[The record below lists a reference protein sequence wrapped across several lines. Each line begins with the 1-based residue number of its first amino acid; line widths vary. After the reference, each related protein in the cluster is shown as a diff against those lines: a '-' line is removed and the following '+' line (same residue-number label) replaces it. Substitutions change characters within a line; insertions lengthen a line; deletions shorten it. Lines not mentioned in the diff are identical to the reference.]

1 MVNITFLNPP
11 FHYRFSRESRSP
23 AVSKSGTLYF
33 PKWLCYAAAYAR
45 KMGHNIDVIDAPPR
59 DLSINDVAKLIK
71 DHNSKYLVVDTSTP
85 SIVNDVKVVRKIKD
99 IFKDKLHIIMVGRH
113 VSSMPEETSKM
124 LDVSITLALKE
135 YEVTVIEWIKAIEE
149 GKSLSHVQG
158 LAFNNKAG
166 EALTLTPERPPME
179 NLDELPWVTPIYKEF
194 LNIEDYYY
202 GHSLHPLVVFDTSRG
217 CPYKC
222 TFCVYPQ
229 TFSGHTMRYRSE
241 SDVAAEFKYVA
252 EELPNVK
259 TIMLEDD
266 TFPVDRKRTLKL
278 CDELIKIG
286 NKIPFD
292 SNARADNITFDD
304 KQDLNFYKQ
313 LKKAGSRL
321 FCVGIE
327 SGDNEVLKHIK
338 KSLNLDKTRKFAK
351 IMRKVGIKFHGC
363 FMFGNLNE
371 TPQTLEK
378 TLDLAMELMPDTA
391 QFFPIMVY
399 PGTQAYEEA
408 KKRGLLETEDFSE
421 WLTNDGLHNSVV
433 NLPNLSRADLVRF
446 CDHSRRK
453 FYTNPKY
460 ILLKIKQ
467 SLSSYT
473 EFKRNLKG
481 GKVLIKYLIK
491 GSGV

>member
-1 MVNITFLNPP
+1 MANITFLNPP

-33 PKWLCYAAAYAR
+33 PKWLCYAAAYSR
-45 KMGHNIDVIDAPPR
+45 KMGHKIDVIDAPPR
-59 DLSINDVAKLIK
+59 NLSVDDVVDLIK
-71 DHNSKYLVVDTSTP
+71 KNQSKFLVVDTSTP
-85 SIVNDVKVVRKIKD
+85 SIVNDVEVVNQIKK
-99 IFKDKLHIIMVGRH
+99 IFKNDLSVIMVGRH

-124 LDVSITLALKE
+124 LKDNITLALKE
-135 YEVTVIEWIKAIEE
+135 YEITIVEWIKSIEE
-149 GKSLSHVQG
+149 SRPLSSVKG
-158 LAFNNKAG
+158 LAFNDKPG
-166 EALTLTPERPPME
+166 EPLILTEERPPLE

-229 TFSGHTMRYRSE
+229 TFSGHTMRYRSA
-241 SDVAAEFKYVA
+241 SDVAAEFQYVA
-252 EELPNVK
+252 SELPQVK

-266 TFPVDRKRTLKL
+266 TFPVDRKRTTTL
-278 CDELIKIG
+278 CNELIKIG

-292 SNARADNITFDD
+292 SNARADNITFND
-304 KQDLNFYKQ
+304 KEDLNFYKT

-321 FCVGIE
+321 FCVGVE
-327 SGDNEVLKHIK
+327 SGDDAVLKHIK
-338 KSLNLDKTRKFAK
+338 KSLNLDKTRRFAQILK
-351 IMRKVGIKFHGC
+351 KVGIKFHGC

-371 TPQTLEK
+371 TPETLNK
-378 TLDLAMELMPDTA
+378 TLDLAIELMPDTA

-408 KKRGLLETEDFSE
+408 KKNGLLETEDFSE
-421 WLTNDGLHNSVV
+421 WLTKDGLHNSVV
-433 NLPNLSRADLVRF
+433 NLPNVTRAELVRF
-446 CDHSRRK
+446 CDFSRRK
-453 FYTNPKY
+453 FYTNPRY
-460 ILLKIKQ
+460 IFRKLRQ
-467 SLSSYT
+467 SLFSYN
-473 EFKRNLKG
+473 ELKRNLKG
-481 GKVLIKYLIK
+481 GIILAKYLIK